1 MKKIIIYILCV
12 CLMFTFIFSK
22 SVFAKNNKNET
33 VENSS
38 IEKEITAKAA
48 VLMEPE
54 SKTILVN
61 KNGDEKLCPASI
73 TKIMT
78 LLHICCILR
87 IQLLS
92 DENNVFSI
100 CTADVAIIGL
110 SQVSVNSRYLSSS
123 SSVSCRTLQ

>member
-78 LLHICCILR
+78 LLLIFEELEAGKIKLDDMVTTSEHAKRWVVHKCFWK
-87 IQLLS
+87 Q
-92 DENNVFSI
+92 ENSKVWKH
-100 CTADVAIIGL
+100 
-110 SQVSVNSRYLSSS
+110 
-123 SSVSCRTLQ
+123 

>member
-1 MKKIIIYILCV
+1 MEFFMKKIIIYILCV

-61 KNGDEKLCPASI
+61 KNGGKPSVKPPQAVF
-73 TKIMT
+73 
-78 LLHICCILR
+78 
-87 IQLLS
+87 LLS
-92 DENNVFSI
+92 H
-100 CTADVAIIGL
+100 
-110 SQVSVNSRYLSSS
+110 
-123 SSVSCRTLQ
+123 